1 MSVTSSVL
9 FCFFFFYF
17 FFFLQIGVKMIFIL
31 VEKESN
37 PMS

>member
-9 FCFFFFYF
+9 FSFVFY